1 MADIDLSSRLLRT
14 EKNLPATVAIQG
26 FIHAL
31 VLVFVEAMPAI
42 LSVGCDR
49 TEPESDDEHMF
60 PVDVL
65 SIIPSADVVTGVE
78 DCGWVDEVSDPSV
91 QVLLKRLE
99 EGVKFSR

>member
-1 MADIDLSSRLLRT
+1 
-14 EKNLPATVAIQG
+14 
-26 FIHAL
+26 
-31 VLVFVEAMPAI
+31 MPAI

-60 PVDVL
+60 PVISLKLDKVWELDGEDQVDVL